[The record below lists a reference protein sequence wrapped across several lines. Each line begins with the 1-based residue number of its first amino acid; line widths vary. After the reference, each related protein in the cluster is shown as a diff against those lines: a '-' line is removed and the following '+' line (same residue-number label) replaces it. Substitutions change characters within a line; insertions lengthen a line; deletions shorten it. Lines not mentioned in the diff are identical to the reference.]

1 MDLKDF
7 TYEMVVPNEDLPC
20 KFFIFEGR
28 NGNYRRA
35 DHWHQSV
42 EIFLVLEGTLTFYVN
57 NRSRP
62 LSAGELIIVNSNEI
76 HSIEAP
82 NPNLTLVLQ
91 IPASYFAP
99 YIGEE
104 DYAVFVSRSREKNH
118 DLALLMEKMYHV
130 YTKKE
135 KAYLLKMQSLFY
147 ELLYQMATD
156 FLKTEVDEGTLR
168 QKRHLDRL
176 SRITSYM
183 KKHYNQPI
191 TLESVAK
198 TFSFSPNYLSR
209 MFRLYA
215 GISYKT
221 YLLNLRT
228 EYAFREMLHTDC
240 SLNDIA
246 IHNGFPNSRAFAKSF
261 LKRYNCL
268 PGEYRKKMQ
277 LTASRP

>member
-1 MDLKDF
+1 MDFK
-7 TYEMVVPNEDLPC
+7 YEMVVPNVDLPC
-20 KFFIFEGR
+20 KFFIFEGK

-35 DHWHQSV
+35 NHWHQSV
-42 EIFLVLEGTLTFYVN
+42 EIFLVLEGELKFYIN
-57 NRSRP
+57 NQSQP

-82 NPNLTLVLQ
+82 KPNLTLVLQ
-91 IPASYFAP
+91 IPVSYFTP
-99 YIGEE
+99 YMGKE
-104 DYAVFVSRSREKNH
+104 DYAIFVSQSQEKNRA
-118 DLALLMEKMYHV
+118 LAVLIEKMYHV

-147 ELLYQMATD
+147 ELLYQMATE
-156 FLKTEVDEGTLR
+156 FMKTEADEGNLR

-176 SRITSYM
+176 SQITSYM
-183 KKHYNQPI
+183 KKHYDQPI
-191 TLESVAK
+191 TLESVAE
-198 TFSFSPNYLSR
+198 TFGFSPNYLSR

-228 EYAFREMLHTDC
+228 EYAFREMLHTDR

-246 IHNGFPNSRAFAKSF
+246 INNGFPNSRAFAKSF
-261 LKRYNCL
+261 LKRYDCL
-268 PGEYRKKMQ
+268 PGEYRKKIQ
-277 LTASRP
+277 LTASET